1 MNRITDTHAHY
12 DDPAFDSDRYELL
25 GSLLQNK
32 CENIVTL
39 GCDIGKSRF
48 SLELAEKY
56 NGLYAAV
63 GVHPEN
69 CGSTADSYLSELRKL
84 ASHPKTVAVGE
95 IGLDYHYEGFDRC
108 RQIRFFSEQL
118 ELASELELPVCVH
131 SRDSTKDVLDV
142 LRKYKPKGVVHC
154 FSGSVEVAEEILS
167 FGMMISF
174 TGLITFK
181 NSKKAAEA
189 CRIIPIERIMLET
202 DCPYMAPVPHRGER
216 NDSGNLI
223 FIAEK
228 IAEIKGLNVDDV
240 ISICNDNAEKLFGF
254 GKKKG

>member
-12 DDPAFDSDRYELL
+12 DDPAFDRDRYEILE
-25 GSLLQNK
+25 SLLRDK
-32 CENIVTL
+32 CEKIITL
-39 GCDIGKSRF
+39 GCDIQKSRF

-56 NGLYAAV
+56 DGLYAAV

-69 CGSTADSYLSELRKL
+69 CGSISDGYISEIRKL
-84 ASHPKTVAVGE
+84 ASHPKAVAVGE
-95 IGLDYHYEGFDRC
+95 IGLDYHYDGYDRE
-108 RQIRFFSEQL
+108 RQIRFFREQI
-118 ELASELELPVCVH
+118 ELASELDLPICVH
-131 SRDSTKDVLDV
+131 SRDSTKDILDI
-142 LRKYKPKGVVHC
+142 LREYKPKGVVHC
-154 FSGSVEVAEEILS
+154 FSGSTEVAEEILS

-202 DCPYMAPVPHRGER
+202 DCPYMTPVPHRGER

-223 FIAEK
+223 YTAEK
-228 IAEIKGLNVDDV
+228 IAEIKNMTVDEV
-240 ISICNDNAEKLFGF
+240 ITVCNDNAEKLFGF